1 MPNDYADLIYSAEEI
16 DDLLTAAG
24 HAARYDTSQA
34 LTPAQQHQAQQN
46 IGVTWPCNKNMLV
59 NYDFRAGCLVDQRQG
74 YVVPPNLAYFDLISN
89 QQVGTTDKYYK
100 VDSFTANGAPL
111 ITISGV
117 QYYTAI
123 ATATRGYVDSG
134 YGIDMFRQDQAAC
147 VSLIDDDGVT
157 LIHSAVGTTVFRW
170 CFPAPTS
177 GQYTASL
184 LYFKSDGTLALLSRT
199 FTATKGA
206 PIDIQEAIPGT
217 EEYVFSPQIT
227 SEGWAA
233 GSANLRIFHVSATA
247 SGQQIKVVAA
257 KWEQG
262 DVSTLAHQDSAGN
275 WVLNEAPSYADTL
288 RACQRYLID
297 LNPTNIAVPIIGS
310 VVQDN
315 SNMYIEIPVPA
326 TMRTTPVI
334 LNLNGSGYV
343 CTYDTGETT
352 ITPGS
357 DVRAAA
363 GQIVVVATG
372 AERHSGMCYLIN
384 AGGAN
389 IPRVLLSAE
398 L

>member
-46 IGVTWPCNKNMLV
+46 IGVTWPCNPNLLV

-111 ITISGV
+111 ITISNV

-123 ATATRGYVDSG
+123 DTAVRGYVGSG
-134 YGIDMFRQDQAAC
+134 YGIDMFRQDHAAC

-157 LIHSAVGTTVFRW
+157 LIHSAVGITVFRW

-199 FTATKGA
+199 FTVTKGA
-206 PIDIQEAIPGT
+206 PIDVQEAIPGT

-227 SEGWAA
+227 SESWAA
-233 GSANLRIFHVSATA
+233 GSADLRIFHVSATA

-275 WVLNEAPSYADTL
+275 WVLNEVPSYADTL
-288 RACQRYLID
+288 TKCQRYYYQRAYGQHETVGLSYAGEAWVTLALGLPIEMRT
-297 LNPTNIAVPIIGS
+297 NPSVVLKGNLAMAGIGS
-310 VVQDN
+310 LAA
-315 SNMYIEIPVPA
+315 YITSFSKPSLSG
-326 TMRTTPVI
+326 TT
-334 LNLNGSGYV
+334 LNIGVAHTPTTVGPGYMFSP
-343 CTYDTGETT
+343 D
-352 ITPGS
+352 
-357 DVRAAA
+357 
-363 GQIVVVATG
+363 
-372 AERHSGMCYLIN
+372 
-384 AGGAN
+384 AGGATFC
-389 IPRVLLSAE
+389 LSAE

>member
-1 MPNDYADLIYSAEEI
+1 MPESYYTSRYSGEEI
-16 DDLLTAAG
+16 DAILSGATG
-24 HAARYDTSQA
+24 DTSQA

-111 ITISGV
+111 ITISNV

-123 ATATRGYVDSG
+123 DTAVRGYVGSG
-134 YGIDMFRQDQAAC
+134 YGIDMFRQDHAAC

-262 DVSTLAHQDSAGN
+262 DVSTLAHQDSSGN
-275 WVLNEAPSYADTL
+275 WVLNEVPNYADTL
-288 RACQRYLID
+288 TKCQRYFLRIG
-297 LNPTNIAVPIIGS
+297 NPDGYAPLGIGQARTTLDI
-310 VVQDN
+310 VFF
-315 SNMYIEIPVPA
+315 IPTPV
-326 TMRTTPVI
+326 TMRTVSA
-334 LNLNGSGYV
+334 LKV
-343 CTYDTGETT
+343 
-352 ITPGS
+352 
-357 DVRAAA
+357 
-363 GQIVVVATG
+363 TG
-372 AERHSGMCYLIN
+372 AISFRHGGNYYTALTANAEAFGQNGLLLGSRVTTPETGAVFDVFLSSGQYLDI
-384 AGGAN
+384 
-389 IPRVLLSAE
+389 LSE